1 MIWWLDFLS
10 IAMLLATGGWLVLMF
25 ADMISVSALLPVQTL
40 ALVTALAA
48 KGFSGPREKSR
59 NDNVL
64 R

>member
-10 IAMLLATGGWLVLMF
+10 IAMLVATSGWLVSMLS
-25 ADMISVSALLPVQTL
+25 DIISVSGLLPVQTL
-40 ALVTALAA
+40 ALVAVAA
-48 KGFSGPREKSR
+48 RGFSGPREKSR